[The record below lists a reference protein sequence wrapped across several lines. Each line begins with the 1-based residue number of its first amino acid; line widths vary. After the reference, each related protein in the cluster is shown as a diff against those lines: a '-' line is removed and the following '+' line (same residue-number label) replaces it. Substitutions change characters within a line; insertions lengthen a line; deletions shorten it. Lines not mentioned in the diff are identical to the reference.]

1 MFAAVSG
8 LAATFHLPEWLNEV
22 TVHTRDSFG
31 FGADFSIYLGMGV
44 AGALY
49 ALLAWRSVRK
59 EADAQESLLRSEG
72 LLVA

>member
-1 MFAAVSG
+1 
-8 LAATFHLPEWLNEV
+8 
-22 TVHTRDSFG
+22 
-31 FGADFSIYLGMGV
+31 MGV